1 MANPPVAS
9 SINAVCPI
17 CGKPVMP
24 DAGWITPTH
33 AAPAPAPDLAFGPPD
48 DYRYREARPTTGG
61 AYTIAPS
68 EDNPGAWFWTGPGTA
83 FNYVAT
89 EAEAIAAAQAHNRQ
103 RLAGEG

>member
-1 MANPPVAS
+1 
-9 SINAVCPI
+9 
-17 CGKPVMP
+17 MP
-24 DAGWITPTH
+24 DNPRPPKGTILDVSGKAIP
-33 AAPAPAPDLAFGPPD
+33 APAPAPAPDLAFGPPD

-68 EDNPGAWFWTGPGTA
+68 EDNPGAWFWAGPGTA